1 MKKLNDLITSLNQRK
16 SWTLYISLGDSKSI
30 VGENE
35 AEIHM
40 DFVVNKPT
48 VRIDG
53 KKLMVGGELK
63 L

>member
-1 MKKLNDLITSLNQRK
+1 MDTIHVA
-16 SWTLYISLGDSKSI
+16 IGDSKSI
-30 VGENE
+30 GEENE